1 MLQSRCLCIPANPP
15 YLSKSQI
22 LEGSEVRFASSAS
35 QHDCESSEARVRC
48 GKPLRSAASAALV
61 RPRFCPKPPAV
72 ATMRDRS
79 LGSRLR
85 TVSTRQAMYV

>member
-1 MLQSRCLCIPANPP
+1 VLQSRCLCIPANPP

-48 GKPLRSAASAALV
+48 GKPLRSAASPSSGPTKVLSE
-61 RPRFCPKPPAV
+61 
-72 ATMRDRS
+72 ATSGRDY
-79 LGSRLR
+79 
-85 TVSTRQAMYV
+85 A